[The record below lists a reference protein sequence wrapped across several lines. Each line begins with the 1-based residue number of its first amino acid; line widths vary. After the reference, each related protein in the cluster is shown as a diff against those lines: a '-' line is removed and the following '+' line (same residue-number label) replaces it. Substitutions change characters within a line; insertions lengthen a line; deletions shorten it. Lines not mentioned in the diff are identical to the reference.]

1 MAKQVRIKIHKKLN
15 KTNLKFLRYCTM
27 KVKGKIVTN
36 SAHEAIRITEA
47 RIVEY

>member
-1 MAKQVRIKIHKKLN
+1 MKINKKPN
-15 KTNLKFLRYCTM
+15 KTNLKFLEYYTL

-36 SAHEAIRITEA
+36 SVHEAIRITDA